1 MAAKL
6 KVNTEFINGGRAETP
21 CFEYTRM
28 KLKRP
33 LFSITRASSS
43 ASSSDSIVI
52 LTEDDIS
59 GVSLEGRIPSLLKNK
74 ELRFLAD
81 MWTRF
86 PRWFH

>member
-6 KVNTEFINGGRAETP
+6 QVNTEFINGGRAETP
-21 CFEYTRM
+21 CFEYMRM

-33 LFSITRASSS
+33 QKASSS

-86 PRWFH
+86 PQWFH

>member
-1 MAAKL
+1 MGAKL

-21 CFEYTRM
+21 CFEYMRM
-28 KLKRP
+28 KLERP

-59 GVSLEGRIPSLLKNK
+59 GVSLGGENSFITEEQRVEVFG
-74 ELRFLAD
+74 
-81 MWTRF
+81 
-86 PRWFH
+86 